1 MTRKIVFTLIMS
13 FLILNLSYGQYKRIE
28 DKDKSELNRST
39 NNLIL
44 GIFNPN
50 NFSMKH
56 SFQVSMLSTKYGY
69 VSITSYINTLNYKFA
84 DNISLSADVKLQY
97 SPFVNS
103 SHGTDYANQLQK
115 DLTGLTLSRL
125 SFDYKISDAAYLKF
139 EYRNLDGSYYYDDF
153 YNPFS
158 RYDNFY
164 NSYWY

>member
-1 MTRKIVFTLIMS
+1 MIKKIVFTLVVS
-13 FLILNLSYGQYKRIE
+13 FLITSLSYGQYKRID

-69 VSITSYINTLNYKFA
+69 VSVTSYINSLNYRFS

-97 SPFVNS
+97 SPFVS
-103 SHGTDYANQLQK
+103 SSFGTDYANQLQK

-139 EYRNLDGSYYYDDF
+139 EYRNIDESSYYDDF

-158 RYDNFY
+158 RYDNYY

>member
-1 MTRKIVFTLIMS
+1 MLKKIVFTLIVS
-13 FLILNLSYGQYKRIE
+13 FLMTSLSYGQYKRID
-28 DKDKSELNRST
+28 DKNKSDLNRST

-50 NFSMKH
+50 NFSMRH

-69 VSITSYINTLNYKFA
+69 VSVTSYINSLNYRFS
-84 DNISLSADVKLQY
+84 DDISVSADVKFQY
-97 SPFVNS
+97 SPFVS
-103 SHGTDYANQLQK
+103 SSIGTDYASQLQK

-139 EYRNLDGSYYYDDF
+139 EYRNIDESSYYDDF